1 MDQAAPKPTAAD
13 IVKALA
19 DTPEPLQYAT
29 QRCALCNQHQLG
41 GADNHDPKC
50 PWRMAREFDATP
62 MPAILSH
69 PGATQGRLVPATP
82 GPVHVDIAPTKQ
94 MVYHDVNPANDN
106 VDTLAVGHAPRLEPV
121 KPAWTPAPPAR
132 K

>member
-41 GADNHDPKC
+41 GVDNHDPKC
-50 PWRMAREFDATP
+50 PWRMAREFDAAP

-82 GPVHVDIAPTKQ
+82 AD
-94 MVYHDVNPANDN
+94 DNANMQS
-106 VDTLAVGHAPRLEPV
+106 APRLEPV
-121 KPAWTPAPPAR
+121 KPAWTPAPPAH

>member
-41 GADNHDPKC
+41 GVDNHDPKC
-50 PWRMAREFDATP
+50 PWRMAREFDAAP

-82 GPVHVDIAPTKQ
+82 GPVDVASPQTRYHVTE
-94 MVYHDVNPANDN
+94 
-106 VDTLAVGHAPRLEPV
+106 APRLEPV
-121 KPAWTPAPPAR
+121 KPAWTPAPPAH

>member
-41 GADNHDPKC
+41 GVDNHDPKC
-50 PWRMAREFDATP
+50 PWRMAREFDAAP

-82 GPVHVDIAPTKQ
+82 GD
-94 MVYHDVNPANDN
+94 NANMQS
-106 VDTLAVGHAPRLEPV
+106 APRLEPV